1 MESPGERFR
10 LALNAERPLQVV
22 GVINCFAFDRDVFG
36 EDAVRVGAQ
45 FAGPA
50 AVSVYNAQ
58 MLVEARATVER
69 LNRAFESRPVIDQ
82 AIGIIRARS
91 GVSTDDGF
99 DRLRQ
104 ISQSQNTKLHVVAQ
118 QLVEQAVRRA
128 QARRRPT

>member
-1 MESPGERFR
+1 
-10 LALNAERPLQVV
+10 ALSLPLLIADQVV
-22 GVINCFAFDRDVFG
+22 GAINCFAFDRDVFG

-69 LNRAFESRPVIDQ
+69 LNRALENRPVIDQ
-82 AIGIIRARS
+82 AIGIIRART

-104 ISQSQNTKLHVVAQ
+104 ISQSQNIKLHVVAQ
-118 QLVEQAVRRA
+118 QLVGQAVRRA
-128 QARRRPT
+128 QARHSPT